1 MASSQPAPEG
11 TGERAAPLLIQDASR
26 NLPSK
31 GDLQFELNGSYL
43 LPSASYHLA
52 AAEAG
57 FSYYFSVLCNPFK
70 ERLAYRFC
78 PKADAKIGTLSGP
91 PKLFQ
96 TFFIKM
102 AKVFEILDKI
112 TCFSPFRG

>member
-1 MASSQPAPEG
+1 MAYSQPAPEG

-43 LPSASYHLA
+43 LPSASYHPK

-78 PKADAKIGTLSGP
+78 PKADAKVGTLSGP

-102 AKVFEILDKI
+102 VKVFWILDKTAI
-112 TCFSPFRG
+112 FPSFKG

>member
-1 MASSQPAPEG
+1 LYNNVSWMASSPTPPGG
-11 TGERAAPLLIQDASR
+11 TAERAAPLLIQDASR

-43 LPSASYHLA
+43 LPSASYHHA

-70 ERLAYRFC
+70 ERLLTGFAR
-78 PKADAKIGTLSGP
+78 KRM
-91 PKLFQ
+91 Q
-96 TFFIKM
+96 
-102 AKVFEILDKI
+102 
-112 TCFSPFRG
+112 R